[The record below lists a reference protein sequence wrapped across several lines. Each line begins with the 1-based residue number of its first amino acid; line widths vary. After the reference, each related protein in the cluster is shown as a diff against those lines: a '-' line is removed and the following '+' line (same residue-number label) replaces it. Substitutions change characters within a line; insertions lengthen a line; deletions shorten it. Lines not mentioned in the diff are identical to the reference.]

1 MSEVYVVFKNDNG
14 YRRFYEVIN
23 LVVINSKLT
32 ITYLD
37 CSGHIMIRE
46 LDMNDIKY
54 FECHKMI

>member
-23 LVVINSKLT
+23 LVVTNNKFIV
-32 ITYLD
+32 TYLD
-37 CSGHIMIRE
+37 CSGHVNIRE
-46 LDMNDIKY
+46 ISMNDIKY